1 MLKKILIKNYKSLVM
16 HDSIDIG
23 RLTIIAG
30 KNNVGKSATLQAI
43 LDMTKYT
50 DGNSLDTIDLSYEP
64 LLANFYRKVN
74 NNILDN
80 IITNI
85 LEIQIENEIY
95 ILEYEFSYDE
105 KSKSG
110 FISTFKFKSALGEE
124 TPYLEM
130 TKQNLKSRYRIK
142 ANKILTPMFVKVK
155 DGVEDLPE
163 YFEGEGS
170 VMFMGFVPMHTT
182 FKFKDNPVLHQW
194 FEQDE
199 DEDEI
204 IFSLGFARKI
214 VAYYTSVKYIG
225 PLRSL
230 PKEYYLLDK
239 RSSLISSNGE
249 ETIDVL
255 DLLKNEEVTYY
266 SSLEDTEVTKKT
278 LLEAVQYWISYFTN
292 VDFELQEV
300 RNNLLQVLVN
310 GHPMNHSGF
319 GISQLLPIIV
329 QALLIP
335 KGGIIF
341 LEQPEIHLHPELEMK
356 LAEFLLCIIKNN
368 RQIIAETHSE
378 HIVNQLTLL
387 KMDYPEIDE
396 FIKIYFYEKDNTEVK
411 IEKIIIDER
420 GSVVNWPEGFFDQYL
435 KFSNALMSRRA
446 ERAKKIQQQKVK

>member
-16 HDSIDIG
+16 NHPVDIG

-43 LDMTKYT
+43 LDMAKYT
-50 DGNSLDTIDLSYEP
+50 DGNGLDTVDLSFEP
-64 LLANFYRKVN
+64 LLANFHRKVN
-74 NNILDN
+74 NNAMDN
-80 IITNI
+80 IITNV
-85 LEIQIENEIY
+85 LEIQIEDEVY
-95 ILEYEFSYDE
+95 MLEYEFSYDE

-110 FISTFKFKSALGEE
+110 FISKFKFKSASSEDA
-124 TPYLEM
+124 PYLEM
-130 TKQNLKSRYRIK
+130 TKQNLKSRYKIK

-170 VMFMGFVPMHTT
+170 VMFMGFVPLHTI
-182 FKFKDNPVLHQW
+182 FKFKDNPELDQW

-199 DEDEI
+199 EEDEI
-204 IFSLGFARKI
+204 IFSLSFARKI
-214 VAYYTSVKYIG
+214 VVYYTSVKYIG

-239 RSSLISSNGE
+239 RSSSISSNGE

-255 DLLKNEEVTYY
+255 DLLKNEEVSYY
-266 SSLEDTEVTKKT
+266 ASLEDTELTKKT

-292 VDFELQEV
+292 VVFELKEV
-300 RNNLLQVLVN
+300 TNNLLQVLVS

-356 LAEFLLCIIKNN
+356 LAEFMLCIIKNN

-378 HIVNQLTLL
+378 HIINRLTLV

-396 FIKIYFYEKDNTEVK
+396 FIKIYFYSKEDSEVK
-411 IEKIIIDER
+411 IENIVIDER
-420 GSVVNWPEGFFDQYL
+420 GSIVNWPEGFFDQYL
-435 KFSNALMSRRA
+435 NFSNALMSRRA
-446 ERAKKIQQQKVK
+446 ERAKKIQQQKSK